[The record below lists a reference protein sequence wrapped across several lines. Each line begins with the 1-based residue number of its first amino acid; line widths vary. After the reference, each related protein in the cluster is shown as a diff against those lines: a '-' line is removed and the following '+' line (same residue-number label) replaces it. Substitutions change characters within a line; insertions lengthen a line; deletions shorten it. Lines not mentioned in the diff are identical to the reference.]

1 MDKLLDFDIPRPGT
15 EFDRPSAI
23 KTTAAPTVSHSHKIH
38 IRSQQMGSKWIT
50 MIEDLDEDL
59 DLKRIARYM
68 KRSLNCAVAVC
79 EDTDSKEYIKIQ
91 GNKKQDARDWLVANE
106 VLTEKEAKERLV
118 LHGV

>member
-1 MDKLLDFDIPRPGT
+1 MDKFLDLDFSRATSDFDQPGASKSS
-15 EFDRPSAI
+15 PLQ
-23 KTTAAPTVSHSHKIH
+23 VSHSHKIH

-68 KRSLNCAVAVC
+68 KRALNCAVAVC
-79 EDTDSKEYIKIQ
+79 EDTDGKEYIKIQ
-91 GNKKQDARDWLVANE
+91 GNKKQDVREWLVVTE
-106 VLTEKEAKERLV
+106 GLTEKEETERLV

>member
-1 MDKLLDFDIPRPGT
+1 MDKFLDVGFRAESELNRNT
-15 EFDRPSAI
+15 
-23 KTTAAPTVSHSHKIH
+23 TTANASGAVSHTHKIH

-68 KRSLNCAVAVC
+68 KRALNCAVAVC
-79 EDTDSKEYIKIQ
+79 KDTDDKEYIKIQ
-91 GNKKQDARDWLVANE
+91 GNKKQDACDWLVANE
-106 VLTEKEAKERLV
+106 VLTEKEAKERVV

>member
-1 MDKLLDFDIPRPGT
+1 MDKLLDLNLDFQKPGT
-15 EFDRPSAI
+15 EFDRPAAI
-23 KTTAAPTVSHSHKIH
+23 KATAVSHTHKIH

-79 EDTDSKEYIKIQ
+79 KDTDGKEYIKIQ
-91 GNKKQDARDWLVANE
+91 GNKKQDAGNWLVANE
-106 VLTEKEAKERLV
+106 VLTEKEARERLV

>member
-1 MDKLLDFDIPRPGT
+1 MDLFLDVPHGLD
-15 EFDRPSAI
+15 SV
-23 KTTAAPTVSHSHKIH
+23 AAATKPTVSHSHKIH

-68 KRSLNCAVAVC
+68 KRALNCAVAVC
-79 EDTDSKEYIKIQ
+79 EDSDGKEYIKIQ